1 LLTNRIKGLFIA
13 IAMLSIAYLIFKLS

>member
-13 IAMLSIAYLIFKLS
+13 IAMLSIAYLSFNLG

>member
-13 IAMLSIAYLIFKLS
+13 IAMLTMAYLIFKIG